1 MSDLLYEEHG
11 LAAGELP
18 SAPLLVDSGRFVF
31 FIGLALD
38 VIFFGTFTAGYF
50 FLRSSAPAWP
60 PADLPHL
67 HPSMIGASTICIAV
81 ATALLALTVFAQNR
95 NSLRSMRASLMLAL
109 LFLAGFLVLNA
120 TEWRE
125 LIVTGLPIRTVFGG
139 IYFVLTGLFHLHI
152 AASMVYTL
160 SKYRWTLRWRRYT
173 RSAASIA
180 HLSYFMDAMLI
191 VWLGIYYV
199 IYLS

>member
-1 MSDLLYEEHG
+1 MSDLLYEEYG
-11 LAAGELP
+11 LAASELP
-18 SAPLLVDSGRFVF
+18 SAPVLGDSERFLF

-38 VIFFGTFTAGYF
+38 VIFFGTLTAGYF
-50 FLRSSAPAWP
+50 FLRTSAPAWP

-67 HPSMIGASTICIAV
+67 HTSMIGASTICIII

-95 NSLRSMRASLMLAL
+95 NALRLMRTSLVLAL

-125 LIVTGLPIRTVFGG
+125 LIASGLPVRTVFGG
-139 IYFVLTGLFHLHI
+139 IYFVLTGLFYFHI
-152 AASMVYTL
+152 AACTIYIL
-160 SKYRWTLRWRRYT
+160 SKYRWTLHWRRYT

-180 HLSYFMDAMLI
+180 HLSYFMDAMLLI
-191 VWLGIYYV
+191 WLGIYYV
-199 IYLS
+199 IYL

>member
-11 LAAGELP
+11 LAASELP
-18 SAPLLVDSGRFVF
+18 SAPVLVDSGRFLF

-50 FLRSSAPAWP
+50 FLRASTRDWP

-67 HPSMIGASTICIAV
+67 HTPAIGAATICIAI

-95 NSLRSMRASLMLAL
+95 NALRTMRASLVLAL
-109 LFLAGFLVLNA
+109 VFLAGFLLLNA
-120 TEWRE
+120 IEWKS
-125 LIVTGLPIRTVFGG
+125 LLSTGLPIRTVFGG

-152 AASMVYTL
+152 AACTIYIL
-160 SKYRWTLRWRRYT
+160 SKYRWTLHWRRYT

-180 HLSYFMDAMLI
+180 HLSYFMDAMFI
-191 VWLGIYYV
+191 IWVGIFYV
-199 IYLS
+199 IYF

>member
-1 MSDLLYEEHG
+1 MSDLLYEERG
-11 LAAGELP
+11 LAAGEPP
-18 SAPLLVDSGRFVF
+18 SALVLVDTGRFLF

-67 HPSMIGASTICIAV
+67 HPSLIGASTICIAI
-81 ATALLALTVFAQNR
+81 AAGLLAVTVFAQNR
-95 NSLRSMRASLMLAL
+95 NALRSMRASLVLAL
-109 LFLAGFLVLNA
+109 LFLAGFLLLNA

-125 LIVTGLPIRTVFGG
+125 LIATGLPVRTVFGG
-139 IYFVLTGLFHLHI
+139 IYFVLTGLFYFHI
-152 AASMVYTL
+152 AACTVYIL
-160 SKYRWTLRWRRYT
+160 SKYRWTLHWRRYT

-180 HLSYFMDAMLI
+180 YLSYFMDAMLF

-199 IYLS
+199 IYL